1 MRFIDC
7 LRTFEA
13 NYLAIF
19 LMAIGMASEG
29 SYTINEAIN
38 LQMKLLEDKN
48 PEYIKI
54 FNDIVNKLNEEIEV

>member
-13 NYLAIF
+13 DALAIF
-19 LMAIGMASEG
+19 LMAIGMANEG
-29 SYTINEAIN
+29 SHTINEAID